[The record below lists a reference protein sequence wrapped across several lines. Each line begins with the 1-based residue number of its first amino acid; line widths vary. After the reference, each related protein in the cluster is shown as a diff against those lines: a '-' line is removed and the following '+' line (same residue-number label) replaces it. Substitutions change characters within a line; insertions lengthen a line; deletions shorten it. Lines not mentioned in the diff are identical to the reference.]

1 MNCVQKWP
9 EPVTRVQSLSE
20 SGIRKI
26 PDRYVS
32 RPFRPSLTL
41 NNITKPHSPPPP
53 PSLSPVVTSNIPVI
67 DLAEAFSG
75 DPAARAETM
84 RRLSAACKD
93 WGFFQVVNHG
103 VDLELMTKMR
113 EIWREFF
120 NLPLGTKQIYSND
133 PVSYEGYGSR
143 LGVEKG
149 AILDWSDYFF
159 LHYLPARI
167 RNPGKWPEFPDSCR
181 DLVGEYGKEVAK
193 LGGKL
198 MKIFSSNLGLE
209 EDGLQDAFGGEDFG
223 GCLRVNFYPKCPQP
237 DLTLGLSPHSD
248 PGGMTIL
255 LPDENVSGL
264 QVLKSGNWVTVKPV
278 ANAFI
283 INIGDQIQV
292 LSNAIYKSVEHRVI
306 VNSAKD
312 RVSLAFFYNPRGDLQ
327 IGPSKE
333 LVKADQPALYPSMT
347 FNEYRLFI
355 RTKGP
360 CGKQQVESFKSP
372 CTSSTGTSTRRS

>member
-1 MNCVQKWP
+1 MNCIWP
-9 EPVTRVQSLSE
+9 EPVVRVQSLSE

-26 PDRYVS
+26 PDRYVKPPS
-32 RPFRPSLTL
+32 HRPSL
-41 NNITKPHSPPPP
+41 NHNA
-53 PSLSPVVTSNIPVI
+53 VVSNIPVI
-67 DLAEAFSG
+67 DLAEAFSH
-75 DPAARAETM
+75 DAAVRSETM
-84 RRLSAACKD
+84 RRLSSACKD

-103 VDLELMTKMR
+103 VDVELMRNIR

-120 NLPLGTKQIYSND
+120 DLPLDSKQQYAND

-149 AILDWSDYFF
+149 ATLDWSDYFF
-159 LHYLPARI
+159 LHYLPAKL
-167 RNPGKWPEFPDSCR
+167 RNPGKWPQFPETCR
-181 DLVGEYGKEVAK
+181 DLVGEYGKEVSK

-198 MKIFSSNLGLE
+198 MKIFSSNLGLQ
-209 EDGLQDAFGGEDFG
+209 EDGLQDAFGGEEFG

-237 DLTLGLSPHSD
+237 DLTLGLSSHSD

-255 LPDENVSGL
+255 LPDENVAGL
-264 QVLKSGNWVTVKPV
+264 QVRKAGNWVTVKPV
-278 ANAFI
+278 PSAFI

-312 RVSLAFFYNPRGDLQ
+312 RVSLAFFYNPRGDLL

-333 LVKADQPALYPSMT
+333 LVKPDQPALYPSMT

-360 CGKQQVESFKSP
+360 CGKAQVESIKS
-372 CTSSTGTSTRRS
+372 SSISSRN